1 MNILLVTVTYPPEIR
16 AISLMMRELAIDL
29 RAAGHEVTVVTA
41 WPNYNLA
48 GGVIKRKPFAELS
61 MENGIKVIRVKSLP
75 FYRRSY
81 IVRGIAQLLMPYLFL
96 KKVKKHV
103 QAKIDTVIVYSP
115 PLPLAL
121 AGMRLKKISGARLLL
136 NIQDIF
142 PQNAVDLGIIRN
154 RLIIRFFENM
164 ERRAYENA
172 DAITTHTH
180 TSRTFLVER
189 RGVPAGKI
197 SVVHNWID
205 LKPYETREPKGKY
218 RNLYHLEDKF
228 IFLFSGVIGP
238 SQGLDFI
245 LEAAD
250 KLRDIKQICFLIVG
264 DGSEKKRLQ
273 TICGEMGLNNVVFQ
287 PYVSTHDYP
296 LLVRDTDAGLVCL
309 SIRNKTPVIPG
320 KIIGFMAGAIPVAA
334 FLNKE
339 SDGHKLIRDAQAGYS
354 LLSDDAGEAAG
365 LLRKIYNEREKIAEF
380 GANGYNYVKKHFS
393 REICI
398 SALESLLKQ
407 SGAQGQ

>member
-16 AISLMMRELAIDL
+16 AISAMMRELAIDL
-29 RAAGHEVTVVTA
+29 RARGHAVTVVTA

-48 GGVIKRKPFAELS
+48 DDIKEESFAELAI
-61 MENGIKVIRVKSLP
+61 ENDIKVIRVKNLP
-75 FYRRSY
+75 FYRKNY
-81 IVRGIAQLLMPYLFL
+81 IVRGIAQLFMPYLFL
-96 KKVKKHV
+96 RKVKKHV
-103 QAKIDTVIVYSP
+103 RTKIDTVIVYSP

-121 AGMRLKKISGARLLL
+121 VGIRLKKISGTRFLL

-164 ERRAYENA
+164 EHRAYVSA
-172 DAITTHTH
+172 DAITTHTQ
-180 TSRTFLVER
+180 TSRTFLIER
-189 RGVPAGKI
+189 KGAPSEKI

-205 LKPYETREPKGKY
+205 LKPYETHKPKGKY

-228 IFLFSGVIGP
+228 IFLFSGIIGP

-245 LEAAD
+245 LEVAD
-250 KLRDIKQICFLIVG
+250 KLRDITQICFLIVG

-273 TICGEMGLNNVVFQ
+273 AASEEMGLDNVVFQ

-296 LLVRDTDAGLVCL
+296 LLVKDVDVGLICL
-309 SIRNKTPVIPG
+309 SIKNKTPVIPG
-320 KIIGFMAGAIPVAA
+320 KIIGFMAGAIPVVA

-354 LLSDDAGEAAG
+354 LLSEDSGKAAQ
-365 LLRKIYNEREKIAEF
+365 LIRKIYNEKEKIAKF
-380 GANGYNYVKKHFS
+380 GYNGYNYVKKYFS
-393 REICI
+393 KEICI
-398 SALESLLKQ
+398 NAIESLLK
-407 SGAQGQ
+407 